1 MIKNRAEY
9 KVPSR
14 RDNEDPSCRGEK
26 DKKQKTKKTNKEF
39 MKKISNEVKVG
50 ATALVTILVFIWLY
64 SFLKGKDLFSN
75 TAHYYAVYDQING
88 LAESS
93 PVEINGYKV
102 GVVQSINFVNDGSG
116 KLLVKMSV
124 NKGFNLPEKTV
135 AEITTATL
143 IAGMKIRL
151 VFGSGPGTYHNGDT
165 IPGKLAESIITQFET
180 ELIPI
185 KEKVTGMI
193 IALDSVLTGIN
204 DIMNPEFK
212 KNIRNSMANLNRTT
226 KNIDEIIG
234 SKEADLKSM
243 LADLSKF
250 SKMLSDNSGKLGS
263 SINNLKTFS
272 DTLAAANIYATIMN
286 LKATLEQ
293 TSKLMDGLNKGKGTA
308 GQMFT
313 NDSLYIN
320 LKNSCASLDSLLKDL
335 KANPK
340 RYVHFSLF
348 GKKN

>member
-1 MIKNRAEY
+1 
-9 KVPSR
+9 
-14 RDNEDPSCRGEK
+14 
-26 DKKQKTKKTNKEF
+26 
-39 MKKISNEVKVG
+39 
-50 ATALVTILVFIWLY
+50 VTILVFIWLY
-64 SFLKGKDLFSN
+64 NFMKGKDLFSN

-116 KLLVKMSV
+116 RLVIKMSV
-124 NKGFNLPEKTV
+124 AKGFDLPEKTV

-151 VFGSGPGTYHNGDT
+151 VFGSGPGNYKNNDT
-165 IPGKLAESIITQFET
+165 IPGKLSESIITKLEK

-193 IALDSVLTGIN
+193 NVLDSVLTGIN
-204 DIMNPEFK
+204 DIMSPEFRR
-212 KNIRNSMANLNRTT
+212 NIRASMANLNHTT
-226 KNIDEIIG
+226 KSIDDIVG
-234 SKEADLKSM
+234 SKEAELKSM
-243 LADLSKF
+243 LSDLAKF
-250 SKMLSDNSGKLGS
+250 SKMLSDNSSKIAGT
-263 SINNLKTFS
+263 INNLQTIS
-272 DTLAAANIYATIMN
+272 DTLAAADLYATVMN
-286 LKATLEQ
+286 LKVTLER
-293 TSKLMDGLNKGKGTA
+293 TSQLMDGMNKGKGTA
-308 GQMFT
+308 GQLFT

-320 LKNSCASLDSLLKDL
+320 MNNSIASLDLFLKDL

-348 GKKN
+348 GKKNQPAK